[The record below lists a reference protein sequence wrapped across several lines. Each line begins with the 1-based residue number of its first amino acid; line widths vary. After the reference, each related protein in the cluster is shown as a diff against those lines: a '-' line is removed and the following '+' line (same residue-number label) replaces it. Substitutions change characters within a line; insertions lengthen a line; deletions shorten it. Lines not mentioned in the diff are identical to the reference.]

1 MFIFTVRY
9 FPVIFACLL
18 LAGCESRS
26 RSLRLT
32 AEAASP
38 TVAPTSTIE
47 PTAAPVLTET
57 PAATQTAEDH
67 YLTIAQTGALPTVRP
82 GMPKGAWTARAQNL
96 GQGPEVRI
104 EFPMTIGLSNE
115 QTVRQAKRQGAGIM
129 KRLFDADPALARVNI
144 IGTLPDGP
152 NQAEQPAVSI
162 LIERAAYAAWDGSAE
177 SLPWNV
183 SPRLN

>member
-1 MFIFTVRY
+1 M
-9 FPVIFACLL
+9 P
-18 LAGCESRS
+18 
-26 RSLRLT
+26 
-32 AEAASP
+32 
-38 TVAPTSTIE
+38 
-47 PTAAPVLTET
+47 TET
-57 PAATQTAEDH
+57 PTQTAADR
-67 YLTIAQTGALPTVRP
+67 YLAIAQTGALPTVR
-82 GMPKGAWTARAQNL
+82 GGAPKGEWNAITQNL
-96 GQGPEVRI
+96 GQGLEVRI

-152 NQAEQPAVSI
+152 DNTELAAVSI
-162 LIERAAYAAWDGSAE
+162 VIERAAYLAWDGSAE